1 MCPGATRCCGKCRY
15 VSAMTDR
22 TLFVDAANRLDTVL
36 MEATAGRIIAKAGAE
51 GVWNRRRRPPRHRSY
66 NS

>member
-1 MCPGATRCCGKCRY
+1 
-15 VSAMTDR
+15 MTDR